1 MFRKLVEYNSQ
12 IEQEKDYLELK
23 VKLLSWLNSQYKSS
37 DSLRRVSLNKLLDEL
52 KKNDIIKF

>member
-23 VKLLSWLNSQYKSS
+23 VKLLSWLNSQYKSA

-52 KKNDIIKF
+52 KKNEIVKF